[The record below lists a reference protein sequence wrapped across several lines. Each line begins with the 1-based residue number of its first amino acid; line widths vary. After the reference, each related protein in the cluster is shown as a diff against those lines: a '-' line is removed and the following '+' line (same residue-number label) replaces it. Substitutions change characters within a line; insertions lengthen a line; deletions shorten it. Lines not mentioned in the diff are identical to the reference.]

1 MATSIS
7 RIAGLTLTMGDLG
20 AASVA
25 TAPSLSYCGTPVPV
39 EISPAVGSSDAEIAA
54 VPEGANLGL
63 GCGNPVASAAM
74 RAAGFVDVEVV
85 ASSTFP
91 IDAVNPDATE
101 AALLAGTG
109 IPAEDLRAAADA
121 VASVKVPACRPA
133 AR

>member
-20 AASVA
+20 AASGA
-25 TAPSLSYCGTPVPV
+25 IAPSLSYCGAPVPV

-74 RAAGFVDVEVV
+74 RAAGFFDVAVV

-101 AALLAGTG
+101 AALLATG
-109 IPAEDLRAAADA
+109 IPPEDLRAAVAA
-121 VASVKVPACRPA
+121 MASVKVSACRPA